1 MSGTLPCF
9 YLVPAIS
16 GWWVNRGRE
25 KCRKKES
32 ILTDDMIMKFDLN
45 IWGIWVK
52 QRLRLLVYVSFP
64 MTQIKNILRCLNV
77 HVCLE
82 GE

>member
-1 MSGTLPCF
+1 MGHYHAFTLCQQF
-9 YLVPAIS
+9 QVDELI
-16 GWWVNRGRE
+16 GEGK